1 MLELHCHTTYSD
13 GTLTPAELVQAAAA
27 AGVKA
32 LAITDHDTLAGWE
45 EAIAAARQHS
55 LENSLENSLEIV
67 PGVELSTV
75 WGDRS
80 LHLLG
85 FYPNPDRLA
94 PVLQDHIAGRK
105 RRAQQ
110 MLDKLAELGCPIMLP
125 ELGAGMAPGRP
136 HIASALVKA
145 GYVQTAQEAFERF
158 LGDDGPAYVQYEKFL
173 ATDGV
178 RLLREC
184 GAVPVWAH
192 PYLFRGGPL
201 EETLTA
207 LLDAGLMGLEVYHPV
222 PIRRVKLSDWK
233 PCAIAILSLKL
244 AAATITAPGE
254 AADQPLCPQPL
265 QPAAVPAVA
274 VATRCPIPRSPGPRV
289 WSKIWVNRKIVT
301 PRLGFWV
308 FLYL

>member
-13 GTLTPAELVQAAAA
+13 GTLTPAELVQAAVA

-45 EAIAAARQHS
+45 EAIAAARQYS
-55 LENSLENSLEIV
+55 LENSLENSLEDSLEIV

-85 FYPNPDRLA
+85 FYPNPDCLA
-94 PVLQDHIAGRK
+94 PVLHAHIAGRK

-110 MLDKLAELGCPIMLP
+110 MLDKLAELGCPVELP
-125 ELGAGMAPGRP
+125 KLGAGMAPGRP
-136 HIASALVKA
+136 HIAQALVNA

-192 PYLFRGGPL
+192 PCLFRGGPL
-201 EETLTA
+201 EDTLAA
-207 LLDAGLMGLEVYHPV
+207 LMDAGLMGLEVYHPSHT
-222 PIRRVKLSDWK
+222 PSQIERLTALCDRHSLLKTGGSDYHG
-233 PCAIAILSLKL
+233 PS
-244 AAATITAPGE
+244 E
-254 AADQPLCPQPL
+254 AADPSYTLNRLNLPLYLLPPL
-265 QPAAVPAVA
+265 QRAAQ
-274 VATRCPIPRSPGPRV
+274 SL
-289 WSKIWVNRKIVT
+289 
-301 PRLGFWV
+301 RLNAGESV
-308 FLYL
+308 ESVG